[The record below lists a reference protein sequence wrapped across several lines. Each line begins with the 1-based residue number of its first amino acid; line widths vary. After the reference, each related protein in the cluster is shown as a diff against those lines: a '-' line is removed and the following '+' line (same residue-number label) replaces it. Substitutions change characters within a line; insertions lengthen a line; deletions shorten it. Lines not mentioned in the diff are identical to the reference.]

1 MPLAQI
7 IINGHFMAGIEQFF
21 RANRSDVS
29 RSAGDKDVHAGATY
43 WPLHSVSMG
52 KRPQKKGPIRVRIDD
67 APPAP
72 LPVQMCTG
80 MEAPVLLIRAFVK
93 LSFVSL
99 TGS

>member
-29 RSAGDKDVHAGATY
+29 SPAGDKNVHAGATY

-52 KRPQKKGPIRVRIDD
+52 KRPQKKCSIRGRIAD

-80 MEAPVLLIRAFVK
+80 TEAPVFLIQAFVNWA
-93 LSFVSL
+93 LSV
-99 TGS
+99 